1 MMVVMPLNQ
10 PLQPSLKY
18 DVVIIGAGASGLMC
32 ALTAGDRGRRVLVID
47 HANKIGKK
55 ILISGGGRC
64 NYTNMYTEPDNY
76 ISGNP
81 HFCKSALARYTQWD
95 FQALVDKH
103 QIPWHEKT
111 LGQLFCDN
119 QSRDIV
125 NLLVEECR
133 QVGVA
138 IRLKTTLRHLKPKG
152 EGFLLETSLGNLESQ
167 SVVVATGGL
176 SFPTMGATG
185 MGYELAEQ
193 FNHHLVARQPA
204 LVPFTMPKP
213 WLGHF
218 VELAGI
224 SAEVIASCN
233 GRSFRENLLITHRGL
248 SGPAIL
254 QVSSYWKQ
262 NDPVFINWLP
272 GQDVEHWLETA
283 VQQRPKALFKT
294 ILSEVLTKRLAQA
307 LCEYGEL
314 QSLTDAGHK
323 CMGRFSG
330 EGLQQLAEQLTA
342 WEVGPSG
349 TEGYKKAEVTLGGV
363 ATDHI
368 SSKTF
373 ESQCQRGLYFVGEVL
388 DVTGHLGGFNFQWAW
403 ASGYCAGL
411 YV

>member
-1 MMVVMPLNQ
+1 MPLNQ
-10 PLQPSLKY
+10 PLESLLQY

-32 ALTAGDRGRRVLVID
+32 ALTAGERGKKVLVID

-64 NYTNMYTEPDNY
+64 NYTNMYAEPGNY
-76 ISGNP
+76 LSTNP
-81 HFCKSALARYTQWD
+81 HFCKSALTRYTQWD

-103 QIPWHEKT
+103 NIPWHEKT

-125 NLLVEECR
+125 DLLVEECR
-133 QVGVA
+133 QMGVA
-138 IRLKTTLRHLKPKG
+138 IHLKTTLKHLKAEQ
-152 EGFLLETSLGNLESQ
+152 EGFTLQTSLGNIVAQ

-185 MGYELAEQ
+185 IGYELAEQ
-193 FNHHLVARQPA
+193 FGHHLVERRPA

-213 WLGHF
+213 WLKHF
-218 VELAGI
+218 VELSGV
-224 SAEVIASCN
+224 SADVTATCN
-233 GRSFRENLLITHRGL
+233 GQSFRENLLITHRGV

-262 NDPVFINWLP
+262 NDKVTINWLP
-272 GQDVEHWLETA
+272 SRDIEGWLREA
-283 VQQRPKALFKT
+283 LEERPKAAFRS
-294 ILSEVLTKRLAQA
+294 ILSEPLTKRLAQT
-307 LCEYGEL
+307 LCEFGEIK
-314 QSLTDAGHK
+314 SLTDNGNKVMNQFSAK
-323 CMGRFSG
+323 DMG
-330 EGLQQLAEQLTA
+330 QLAELLEN
-342 WEVGPSG
+342 WELLPCG

-373 ESQCQRGLYFVGEVL
+373 ESQKQSGLFFVGEVL

>member
-1 MMVVMPLNQ
+1 MPLDQ
-10 PLQPSLKY
+10 PLESSLQY

-32 ALTAGDRGRRVLVID
+32 ALTAGERGRKVLVID

-64 NYTNMYTEPDNY
+64 NYTNMYAEPANY
-76 ISGNP
+76 LSTNP

-95 FQALVDKH
+95 FQAMVDKH
-103 QIPWHEKT
+103 NIPWHEKT

-119 QSRDIV
+119 QSKDIV
-125 NLLVEECR
+125 NLLVDECR
-133 QVGVA
+133 QMGVA
-138 IRLKTTLRHLKPKG
+138 IRLKTTLEHLKA
-152 EGFLLETSLGNLESQ
+152 EEQSFTLQTSLGDVSAE

-185 MGYELAEQ
+185 IGYELAEQ
-193 FNHHLVARQPA
+193 FDHHLVERRPA

-213 WLGHF
+213 WLKHF
-218 VELAGI
+218 VELSGV
-224 SAEVIASCN
+224 SADVIATCN
-233 GRSFRENLLITHRGL
+233 GQSFRENLLITHRGV

-262 NDPVFINWLP
+262 NDNVTINWLP
-272 GQDVEHWLETA
+272 GRDIEGWLREA
-283 VQQRPKALFKT
+283 FEERPKAAFRS
-294 ILSEVLTKRLAQA
+294 ILSEPLTKRLAQA
-307 LCEYGEL
+307 LCEFGEIKA
-314 QSLTDAGHK
+314 LTDNGQK
-323 CMGRFSG
+323 VMNQFSAKDM
-330 EGLQQLAEQLTA
+330 EQLAALLENWVLQ
-342 WEVGPSG
+342 PSG
-349 TEGYKKAEVTLGGV
+349 TEGYKKAEVTIGGV

-373 ESQCQRGLYFVGEVL
+373 ESQKQSGLYFVGEVL

>member
-1 MMVVMPLNQ
+1 MPLNQ
-10 PLQPSLKY
+10 SLQPSLKY
-18 DVVIIGAGASGLMC
+18 DAVIIGAGASGLMC
-32 ALTAGDRGRRVLVID
+32 ALTAGERGRKVLVID

-64 NYTNMYTEPDNY
+64 NYTNMYAEPTNY
-76 ISGNP
+76 ISSNP

-103 QIPWHEKT
+103 NIPWHEKA
-111 LGQLFCDN
+111 LGQLFCDD
-119 QSRDIV
+119 QSSDIV

-133 QVGVA
+133 EVGVA
-138 IRLKTTLRHLKPKG
+138 VRLKTSLEHLKAQDKG
-152 EGFLLETSLGNLESQ
+152 FVLQTTLGDIEAE

-185 MGYELAEQ
+185 IGYELAEQ
-193 FNHHLVARQPA
+193 FNHHLVSRTPA

-213 WLGHF
+213 WLQHF
-218 VELAGI
+218 IELSGV
-224 SAEVIASCN
+224 SAEVVVSCN
-233 GRSFRENLLITHRGL
+233 DQSFRENLLFTHRGV

-254 QVSSYWKQ
+254 QISSYWKQ
-262 NDPVFINWLP
+262 NDIVSINWLP
-272 GQDVEHWLETA
+272 GKNIESWLQELVE
-283 VQQRPKALFKT
+283 QRPKAEFKN
-294 ILSEVLTKRLAQA
+294 ILSEPLTKRLAQA

-314 QSLTDAGHK
+314 KSLTDNGHK
-323 CMGRFSG
+323 AMNQLNPV
-330 EGLQQLAEQLTA
+330 ELQNIAEQLKA
-342 WEVGPSG
+342 WELKPSG

-373 ESQCQRGLYFVGEVL
+373 ESQNQSGLYFIGEVL

-411 YV
+411 YI

>member
-1 MMVVMPLNQ
+1 MPVNQ
-10 PLQPSLKY
+10 PLLSPLKY

-32 ALTAGDRGRRVLVID
+32 ALTAGEKGRKVLVID
-47 HANKIGKK
+47 HANKLGKK

-64 NYTNMYTEPDNY
+64 NYTNMYSEPGNFL
-76 ISGNP
+76 STNP

-103 QIPWHEKT
+103 NIPWHEKA

-125 NLLVEECR
+125 DLLAEECR
-133 QVGVA
+133 QAGVTV
-138 IRLKTTLRHLKPKG
+138 RLKTSLEHLTVKDH
-152 EGFLLETSLGNLESQ
+152 GFMLKTSLGNVSSE

-185 MGYELAEQ
+185 IGYELAEQ
-193 FNHHLVARQPA
+193 FGHQLVERRPA
-204 LVPFTMPKP
+204 LVPFTMPKA
-213 WLGHF
+213 WLQQF
-218 VELAGI
+218 SELSGV
-224 SAEVIASCN
+224 SADVIVSCK
-233 GRSFRENLLITHRGL
+233 GQSFRENLLITHRGI

-254 QVSSYWKQ
+254 QISSYWQQ
-262 NDPVFINWLP
+262 NDPVTVNWLP
-272 GQDVEHWLETA
+272 GRNIEAWLQTA
-283 VQQRPKALFKT
+283 LKERPKAEFRT
-294 ILSEVLTKRLAQA
+294 ILSESLTKRLAQA
-307 LCEYGEL
+307 LCESETL
-314 QSLTDAGHK
+314 NRLTGSGHK
-323 CMGRFSG
+323 PMNQFNDN
-330 EGLQQLAEQLTA
+330 ELEQLAYTLETWVLK
-342 WEVGPSG
+342 PSG

-373 ESQCQRGLYFVGEVL
+373 ESQHQKGLFFIGEVL

>member
-1 MMVVMPLNQ
+1 MPLDQ
-10 PLQPSLKY
+10 PLESPLQY

-32 ALTAGDRGRRVLVID
+32 ALTAGERGRKVLVID

-64 NYTNMYTEPDNY
+64 NYTNMYAEPANY
-76 ISGNP
+76 LSTNP
-81 HFCKSALARYTQWD
+81 HFCKSSLARYTQWD
-95 FQALVDKH
+95 FQAMVDKH
-103 QIPWHEKT
+103 NIPWHEKT

-119 QSRDIV
+119 QSKDIV
-125 NLLVEECR
+125 NLLVDECR
-133 QVGVA
+133 QMGVA
-138 IRLKTTLRHLKPKG
+138 IRLKTTLEHLKA
-152 EGFLLETSLGNLESQ
+152 EEQGFTLQTSLGEVSAE

-185 MGYELAEQ
+185 IGYELAEQ
-193 FNHHLVARQPA
+193 FDHHLVERRPA

-213 WLGHF
+213 WLKHF
-218 VELAGI
+218 VELSGV
-224 SAEVIASCN
+224 SAEVVATCN
-233 GRSFRENLLITHRGL
+233 GQSFRENLLITHRGV

-262 NDPVFINWLP
+262 NDKVIINWLP
-272 GQDVEHWLETA
+272 GRDIEGWLREA
-283 VQQRPKALFKT
+283 FEERPKAAFRS
-294 ILSEVLTKRLAQA
+294 ILSEPLTKRLAQA
-307 LCEYGEL
+307 LCEFGEIKA
-314 QSLTDAGHK
+314 LTDNGQK
-323 CMGRFSG
+323 VMNQFSAKDM
-330 EGLQQLAEQLTA
+330 EQLAELLENWILQ
-342 WEVGPSG
+342 PSG
-349 TEGYKKAEVTLGGV
+349 TEGYKKAEVTIGGV

-373 ESQCQRGLYFVGEVL
+373 ESQKQSGLYFVGEVL

>member
-1 MMVVMPLNQ
+1 MPLNQ
-10 PLQPSLKY
+10 PLEPSLQY

-32 ALTAGDRGRRVLVID
+32 ALTAGERGRKVMVID

-64 NYTNMYTEPDNY
+64 NYTNMYTEPGNY
-76 ISGNP
+76 LSTNP

-103 QIPWHEKT
+103 NIPWHEKA

-119 QSRDIV
+119 QSKDIV

-133 QVGVA
+133 QMGVA
-138 IRLKTTLRHLKPKG
+138 IRLKTTLEHLKAEKP
-152 EGFLLETSLGNLESQ
+152 GFTLQTSLGNIAAK

-185 MGYELAEQ
+185 IGYELAEQ
-193 FNHHLVARQPA
+193 FSHLLVERRPA

-213 WLGHF
+213 WLKHF
-218 VELAGI
+218 TELSGV
-224 SAEVIASCN
+224 SADVIVSCN
-233 GRSFRENLLITHRGL
+233 GQSFRENLLITHRGV

-254 QVSSYWKQ
+254 QVSSYWKP
-262 NDPVFINWLP
+262 NDRVTVNWLP
-272 GQDVEHWLETA
+272 GRDIKGWLREA
-283 VQQRPKALFKT
+283 FEQRPKAAFRSM
-294 ILSEVLTKRLAQA
+294 LSELLTKRLARA
-307 LCEYGEL
+307 LCEYGEIK
-314 QSLTDAGHK
+314 SLTDNGQK
-323 CMGRFSG
+323 VMNQFSAKDM
-330 EGLQQLAEQLTA
+330 EQLAVLLEN
-342 WEVGPSG
+342 WELLPSG

-373 ESQCQRGLYFVGEVL
+373 ESQKQSGLYFVGEVL

-411 YV
+411 YA